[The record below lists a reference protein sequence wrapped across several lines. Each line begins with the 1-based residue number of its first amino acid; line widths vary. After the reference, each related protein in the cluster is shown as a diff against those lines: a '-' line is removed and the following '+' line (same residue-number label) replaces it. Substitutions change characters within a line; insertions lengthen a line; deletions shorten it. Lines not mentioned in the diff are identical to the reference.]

1 MPTLLFSC
9 RVILVHKVTL
19 ETQESLDHR
28 SVFNFNNYYY

>member
-19 ETQESLDHR
+19 EIQESLDHR
-28 SVFNFNNYYY
+28 SAFKYYY